1 MTDCS
6 EFEKSLSPIYSKFC
20 CTMRMKEEDFS
31 NTYAIRIY
39 LRKRVLE
46 KVLKFLK
53 IGKGDKLAVECVLK
67 DNIFETFFSTVYD
80 VSQKKRKHSNF
91 EKLDTLMKCVFFQKH
106 RIAFIL
112 LKSIFNIIGER
123 EISMW

>member
-80 VSQKKRKHSNF
+80 VSQKKKKAFKLRKVRHF
-91 EKLDTLMKCVFFQKH
+91 DEVCFFPKTSH
-106 RIAFIL
+106 RFHP
-112 LKSIFNIIGER
+112 S
-123 EISMW
+123 